1 MIMQTVRNVSRIV
14 VRRFAGAG
22 GSRPAFVMSTRIEA
36 IRKDVSVAGSALIRQ
51 RERLVMQ
58 QQVRDRSGHGR

>member
-1 MIMQTVRNVSRIV
+1 LYVVSPGQVAHVQHRIV
-14 VRRFAGAG
+14 MA
-22 GSRPAFVMSTRIEA
+22 TRVEA